1 MYKDISLEIFDRLS
15 LLKSSE
21 NNPNQEFIKN
31 LIDDEITNLKDLLE
45 LISSFEN
52 ESFLIQEINKL
63 NKFVN

>member
-1 MYKDISLEIFDRLS
+1 MYKDISLEIFDRLR

-21 NNPNQEFIKN
+21 NNPNQEFINN
-31 LIDDEITNLKDLLE
+31 LIDDEVTNLKDLLE
-45 LISSFEN
+45 VISSFEN